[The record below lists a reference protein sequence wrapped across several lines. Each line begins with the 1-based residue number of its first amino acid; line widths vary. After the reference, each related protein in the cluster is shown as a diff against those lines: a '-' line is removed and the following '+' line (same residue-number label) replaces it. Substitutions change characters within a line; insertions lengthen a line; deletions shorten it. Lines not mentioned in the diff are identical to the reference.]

1 MDEIPRGSGVAAA
14 EGGFDGFV
22 SRRLLDGRYRLG
34 EEFARGGTATVWRAW
49 DLRLDLPVAVQLLT
63 PARSSD
69 PRMLERLHREAHTL
83 AGLTH
88 PNVVGVRDL
97 VIDSGR
103 AYLVMELIE
112 GRSLAA
118 RLADGP
124 LPVWQAAAIAAGTC
138 DALAAMHAIGVA
150 HRDVRPANIVL
161 PRAGTVKVMV
171 GTSLYLAPE
180 QATVDTRTDLYALGC
195 VLYAMLTGD
204 VLHPY
209 QPPRPLHRYRADVPP
224 DLDRLT
230 GELLDKNPDRRP
242 ADAALVRNR
251 LAALTEQ
258 APAAAAGTGP
268 VGDRTTWRPPTPPT
282 LYTRFKPR
290 PPVLL
295 TVAAALLAAVSRTGA
310 PGHGTRI
317 AETICCWWWPGWPPL
332 S

>member
-1 MDEIPRGSGVAAA
+1 MASG
-14 EGGFDGFV
+14 EGGFDGLV
-22 SRRLLDGRYRLG
+22 ARRLLDGRYRLG
-34 EEFARGGTATVWRAW
+34 EELARGGAATVWRAW
-49 DLRLDLPVAVQLLT
+49 DLRLDLPVAVKLLT
-63 PARSSD
+63 PTRSTD
-69 PRMLERLHREAHTL
+69 PKMLERLRREARTL

-138 DALAAMHAIGVA
+138 DALAAMHAIGVV
-150 HRDVRPANIVL
+150 HRDIRPANIVL

-171 GTSLYLAPE
+171 GTSLYLAP
-180 QATVDTRTDLYALGC
+180 QKATGAAADTRTDLYALGC

-204 VLHPY
+204 VLHLH
-209 QPPRPLHRYRADVPP
+209 QPRRPLHSYRADIPP
-224 DLDRLT
+224 DLERLT

-258 APAAAAGTGP
+258 ALAAATGTAAP
-268 VGDRTTWRPPTPPT
+268 VGDRTTRRPPTPPT

-295 TVAAALLAAVSRTGA
+295 TVAAALLATVATGA
-310 PGHGTRI
+310 PGHGTGI
-317 AETICCWWWPGWPPL
+317 AETICCWWWPGLPPW

>member
-1 MDEIPRGSGVAAA
+1 MDEL
-14 EGGFDGFV
+14 FV

-34 EEFARGGTATVWRAW
+34 EELTRGGTATVWRAR
-49 DLRLDLPVAVQLLT
+49 DLRLDLPVAVKLLT
-63 PARSSD
+63 PAHSSD
-69 PRMLERLHREAHTL
+69 PRMLERLRREARTL
-83 AGLTH
+83 AELTH

-124 LPVWQAAAIAAGTC
+124 LPVRQAAAIAAGTC
-138 DALAAMHAIGVA
+138 DALAAMHAIGVV

-171 GTSLYLAPE
+171 GSSLYLAPE
-180 QATVDTRTDLYALGC
+180 RATGAADTRTDLYALGC

-204 VLHPY
+204 VLHLH
-209 QPPRPLHRYRADVPP
+209 QPPRPLHGYRADIPS

-242 ADAALVRNR
+242 TDAALVRNR

-258 APAAAAGTGP
+258 ALATAADTGP

-295 TVAAALLAAVSRTGA
+295 
-310 PGHGTRI
+310 
-317 AETICCWWWPGWPPL
+317 
-332 S
+332 